1 MSDDDKIKAEALGIN
16 AAALDWALRVGDP
29 AFEDW
34 EGFTHWLDENPAH
47 SRAYDTIAAAVADGA
62 ELIGSAA
69 PANDDA
75 QPAIVA
81 AAPRRPRRAWL
92 GGAIAASLVLVGG
105 LWVWQAG
112 SRDLYRI
119 ETAPGQVRTVALDTQ
134 TRVDLAGGT
143 AMEFDRKD
151 PRFARLESGQALFT
165 VRHDE
170 AHPFR
175 VTVGEDTL
183 VDVGT
188 VFDVRHDGE
197 DLSVAVSEGAVQF
210 NPKAQDVR
218 IAPGEV
224 LQRRGKAG
232 DYTLGKIASAQVG
245 EWREGRV
252 TFEDTPLEAVAAD
265 LARATGVAYAV
276 APGSTDRKVS
286 GSLLVAPLRDDPAAL
301 GPLLGVK
308 VREDGNRWVIGVP

>member
-1 MSDDDKIKAEALGIN
+1 MSGDDKMEAEALE
-16 AAALDWALRVGDP
+16 WALRVGDP
-29 AFEDW
+29 TFEDW
-34 EGFTHWLDENPAH
+34 DGFTRWLDESPAH
-47 SRAYDTIAAAVADGA
+47 ARAYDTVAAAVADGA
-62 ELIGSAA
+62 DVIASSA
-69 PANDDA
+69 PANDEGE
-75 QPAIVA
+75 PATMLV
-81 AAPRRPRRAWL
+81 APRRPHRPWL
-92 GGAIAASLVLVGG
+92 GGAIAASLMLVGG

-119 ETAPGQVRTVALDTQ
+119 ETLPGQVRTVALDAQ
-134 TRVDLAGGT
+134 TRVEMAGGT
-143 AMEFDRKD
+143 AIEFDRND
-151 PRFARLESGQALFT
+151 PRFARLENGQALFT

-170 AHPFR
+170 ARPFQ

-188 VFDVRHDGE
+188 VFDVRRDGE

-224 LQRRGKAG
+224 LQRHGKAG
-232 DYTLGKIASAQVG
+232 DYTLGKIAPAQIG

-252 TFEDTPLEAVAAD
+252 TFEDTPLRAVAAD

-276 APGSTDRKVS
+276 APGSADHKVS
-286 GSLLVAPLRDDPAAL
+286 GSLLVAPLREDPAAL
-301 GPLLGVK
+301 GALLGIEI
-308 VREDGNRWVIGVP
+308 RADGKRWVIGVP

>member
-1 MSDDDKIKAEALGIN
+1 MSGDDKMEAE
-16 AAALDWALRVGDP
+16 ALDWALRVGDP

-34 EGFTHWLDENPAH
+34 DGFTRWLDESPAH
-47 SRAYDTIAAAVADGA
+47 ARAYDTVAAAVADGA
-62 ELIGSAA
+62 ELIGSSA

-75 QPAIVA
+75 LPAIMA
-81 AAPRRPRRAWL
+81 TAPRRPRRAWL
-92 GGAIAASLVLVGG
+92 GGAIAASLMLVGG

-119 ETAPGQVRTVALDTQ
+119 ETLPGQVRTVALDAQ
-134 TRVDLAGGT
+134 TRVDMAGGT
-143 AMEFDRKD
+143 AMEFDRND
-151 PRFARLESGQALFT
+151 PRFARLENGQALFT

-170 AHPFR
+170 ARPFQ

-188 VFDVRHDGE
+188 VFDVRRDGE

-210 NPKAQDVR
+210 NPKAQDLR

-224 LQRRGKAG
+224 LQRHGKAG
-232 DYTLGKIASAQVG
+232 DYTLGRIAPARVG

-252 TFEDTPLEAVAAD
+252 TFEDTPLRTVATD

-276 APGSTDRKVS
+276 APGSADRKVS
-286 GSLLVAPLRDDPAAL
+286 GSLLVAPLRADPAAL
-301 GPLLGVK
+301 GPLLGIE
-308 VREDGNRWVIGVP
+308 VREDGKRWMIGVP

>member
-1 MSDDDKIKAEALGIN
+1 MTEDDKIRAETLD
-16 AAALDWALRVGDP
+16 AALDWALRTGDP
-29 AFEDW
+29 GFEDW
-34 EGFTHWLDENPAH
+34 EGFTLWLGENPAH
-47 SRAYDTIAAAVADGA
+47 SRAYDRVSAAVAEGA
-62 ELIGSAA
+62 ERIASAR

-75 QPAIVA
+75 LAAPAV
-81 AAPRRPRRAWL
+81 APRRSARPWI
-92 GGAIAASLVLVGG
+92 GGAMAASLALVAG
-105 LWVWQAG
+105 LWMWQAG

-119 ETAPGQVRTVALDTQ
+119 ETAPGQVRTVSLDAQ

-170 AHPFR
+170 AHPFS
-175 VTVGEDTL
+175 VAVGEDTL

-188 VFDVRHDGE
+188 VFDVRHDGG

-210 NPKAQDVR
+210 NPRAQDLR
-218 IAPGEV
+218 ISPGEV
-224 LQRRGKAG
+224 LQRHGKSG
-232 DYTLGKIASAQVG
+232 DYTLGRIAPEQVG

-252 TFEDTPLEAVAAD
+252 TFDEAPLGKVAAD

-276 APGSTDRKVS
+276 APGSAERKVS
-286 GSLLVAPLRDDPAAL
+286 GSLLVAPLRSDPAAL
-301 GPLLGVK
+301 GPLLGVA
-308 VREDGNRWVIGVP
+308 VRAEGQRWMIGVP